1 MPPFLFLVLVI
12 WVFFLFF
19 PLVSLGKSLSILD
32 LSKEPTFSL
41 INSLYCFSIL
51 YLIYVCSDLYYIFP
65 SASSVLILSSKKPS
79 FELINSVFNCF
90 SITKLCFNYIVHS
103 AFFFFFFFLVFL
115 GHLFTEDSRLC
126 RRYSIYRK
134 HFLYIIWHLQVL

>member
-19 PLVSLGKSLSILD
+19 PLVHLGKSLSVLD

-51 YLIYVCSDLYYIFP
+51 YLIHVRSDLYYFFA
-65 SASSVLILSSKKPS
+65 SARSVLILSSKKNKFWP
-79 FELINSVFNCF
+79 
-90 SITKLCFNYIVHS
+90 Y
-103 AFFFFFFFLVFL
+103 
-115 GHLFTEDSRLC
+115 
-126 RRYSIYRK
+126 
-134 HFLYIIWHLQVL
+134 